1 VKRRKAPNL
10 KRLLKRLSGA
20 LILLALLLCGAADW
34 CAHQPRRWQQA
45 QASRLPAP
53 LGEWAARLG
62 DASADFT
69 DTLGLTGTDA
79 TAPLPAS
86 LATNRIL
93 CAGFPRRLPNG
104 PAPDDI
110 QILDKTKS
118 GFIVGYSPS
127 LRHPVW
133 VAYRVSATTNSVPPP
148 RPRDFKPD
156 PATRNAPLGKDY
168 AKSGYD
174 RGHMAPNLAIATRYG
189 KSAQLQTFLTSNI
202 CPQRPGLNQG
212 PWCNLEFRISELW
225 PARFGEVWIL
235 TGAISDPNGKRLP
248 SGVDIPT
255 AFYQVVLARDN
266 GRLRAFATLMPQNV
280 RRRAYARASLVS
292 IDEVEALAGLDLLSD
307 LPDDVESALEAA
319 TPTRLW
325 PAGPLGAFKLLR
337 ERFRTYD

>member
-1 VKRRKAPNL
+1 MNRKKLPTL
-10 KRLLKRLSGA
+10 KRLLKRLSGVFA
-20 LILLALLLCGAADW
+20 LLYLLLCGAADW

-45 QASRLPAP
+45 QAGRLPAP

-69 DTLGLTGTDA
+69 DTLGLTGADV

-93 CAGFPRRLPNG
+93 CAGVPRRLPNS

-110 QILDKTKS
+110 QILNKT

-133 VAYRVSATTNSVPPP
+133 VAYRVHAVTNAVPPP
-148 RPRDFKPD
+148 RPSDFKPD
-156 PATRNAPLGKDY
+156 PAAPRAPQGKEY

-189 KSAQLQTFLTSNI
+189 KAAQTQTFLTSNI
-202 CPQRPGLNQG
+202 CPQRPSLNQG
-212 PWCNLEFRISELW
+212 PWCNLEFRIAELW
-225 PARFGEVWIL
+225 PARYGEVWVL
-235 TGAISDPNGKRLP
+235 TGAISAPNGKRLP

-255 AFYQVVLARDN
+255 AFYQVVLARDA
-266 GRLRAFATLMPQNV
+266 GQIRAFATLMPQNV

-292 IDEVEALAGLDLLSD
+292 IDEVEALAGLDLLAD

-325 PAGPLGAFKLLR
+325 PAGPLGVFKLLR